1 MTGCAVCGGD
11 QLAVRVRSPRLTV
24 LRCRRC
30 GVHIAQPPALGV
42 AGGDYYAALNLDDYL
57 AYYEPFRLRVFRKNW
72 QWIAARQPRGI
83 ALDIGASFGWFLRTA
98 PPGWRVRGLEP
109 AADVAARGRARGL
122 DIRTGGIDALA
133 DDPERYDLITL
144 WNVFEHLPAP
154 RRVLRLIHGHL
165 APGGLLALS
174 IPSRHGLYNRLA
186 YAAATISGGRF
197 VDPLATLFQV
207 NNPAPHLFHYA
218 PRDLRRLLRGAG
230 FEVLAI
236 VPQPIVDVR
245 RLALRAKL
253 EPGRSLAASRA
264 GRALMIGVAGLS
276 WLLRL
281 PDEIAVYARA
291 GYTRLTTNE
300 E

>member
-1 MTGCAVCGGD
+1 VKRCPACGGD
-11 QLAVRVRSPRLTV
+11 RLGVRVALPRLTV

-30 GVHIAQPPALGV
+30 GLHLSQPPSAG
-42 AGGDYYAALNLDDYL
+42 AEGGDYYAALDLDDYL
-57 AYYEPFRLRVFRKNW
+57 AYYEPFRLRVFRENW
-72 QWIAARQPRGI
+72 RWIAAWRPTGV

-98 PPGWRVRGLEP
+98 PPGWHVRGLEP
-109 AADVAARGRARGL
+109 AAAIAAQGRAAGL
-122 DIRTGGIDALA
+122 DVRTGGIETLA
-133 DDPERYDLITL
+133 ADPERYDLITL

-154 RRVLRLIHGHL
+154 RRVLRLVHGHL

-174 IPSRHGLYNRLA
+174 VPNRHGLYNRLA
-186 YAAATISGGRF
+186 YAGATLSAGR
-197 VDPLATLFQV
+197 VASPLYTLFQV

-218 PRDLRRLLRGAG
+218 PGDLRRLLRGAG

-253 EPGRSLAASRA
+253 EPGRSLAAHRA
-264 GRALMIGVAGLS
+264 GRALMIAVAGLS
-276 WLLRL
+276 RLLRL
-281 PDEIAVYARA
+281 PDEIAVYAQA
-291 GYTRLTTNE
+291 GYTSRTTTE